1 MTTILL
7 TPTKTRGRQFA
18 ALRPRVVSTSA
29 EMHISLSTAD
39 KDTLWISDR
48 LAMVDIL
55 LKSVTWPT
63 KRLGRALLLHTPS
76 IESLPALQ
84 DCFDRIAFG
93 ANSGFL
99 RSGDL
104 GEVLAAENRGDLFIG
119 GTVNKANG
127 TVTLWRGNLEY
138 LVVPFSAFPRSG
150 DGIDPD
156 FDAFSVTDCGHTVR
170 LGDYEAAADAI
181 LYEYAPEYRRRKAK
195 ERLKSERGL
204 GASIRRLRKQRGL
217 RREDFAPLSP
227 KTIARIEQG
236 KVKSLHATTLATVA
250 KVLAVEPDEIQDF

>member
-7 TPTKTRGRQFA
+7 TPTRATGKRFA
-18 ALRPRVVSTSA
+18 ALHPKVVTSA
-29 EMHISLSTAD
+29 AELHAPLSTAD
-39 KDTLWISDR
+39 KDTLWISER
-48 LAMVDIL
+48 TTMVDIL
-55 LKSVTWPT
+55 LKSIAWPT
-63 KRLGRALLLHTPS
+63 RRLGRAILLHAPN

-84 DCFDRIAFG
+84 QCFDRIAFG

-99 RSGDL
+99 SKGEL
-104 GEVLAAENRGDLFIG
+104 GEALAAENRGDLIIG
-119 GTVNKANG
+119 GTVDKANK
-127 TVTLWRGNLEY
+127 TVTLWRGNLRS

-156 FDAFSVTDCGHTVR
+156 FGVFSVTDCGHTVR
-170 LGDYEAAADAI
+170 FGDYEAAADAI

-195 ERLKSERGL
+195 ERLKSERGP

-236 KVKSLHATTLATVA
+236 KVKSLHARTLATIA
-250 KVLAVEPDEIQDF
+250 KVLSVDVDEIQHY